1 MQSPSGHD
9 GFKLWIEQTAKDG
22 KKHTH
27 TQNLTWNL
35 DQWPFPMDT

>member
-22 KKHTH
+22 KKE
-27 TQNLTWNL
+27 TQNLIWNL
-35 DQWPFPMDT
+35 YQWPFPMDT